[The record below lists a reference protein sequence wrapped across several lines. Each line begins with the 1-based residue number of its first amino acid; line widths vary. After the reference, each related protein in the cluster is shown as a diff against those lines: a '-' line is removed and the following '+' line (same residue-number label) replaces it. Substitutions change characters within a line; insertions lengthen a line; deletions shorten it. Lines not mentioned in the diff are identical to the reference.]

1 MDHHFM
7 WSWPIYWYLFLAG
20 VGAGAMAVSAL
31 IYIRGPGGNYG
42 KHYYTIAKYGA
53 LIGPLPI
60 IIGTGFLIFEL
71 GRPYRAF
78 NIMTSNFWY
87 KGFNESPMNFGG
99 WLLFVVGAVGAFY
112 ALTFFDWE
120 KILGEKPG
128 ALLVKWSD
136 SIRKPLAGAIA
147 PLGIAT
153 AIYTAMLLGAMPARP
168 LWNTPVLWMLFTVS
182 AFSTGIAAIMLANRI
197 FHKSDGDAEQDG
209 QFHNSSYWLTM
220 SDVIL
225 ISTELVVIALFFM
238 FAYVTVLDASFA
250 IQILLPG
257 GELAPL
263 FWTGVIFIG
272 LLFPL
277 VFESFFVIR
286 TKKNGGH
293 FHVPYLFEIAMPL
306 AVLVGGFILRYVI
319 VIGGQLTGP
328 VGL

>member
-1 MDHHFM
+1 
-7 WSWPIYWYLFLAG
+7 
-20 VGAGAMAVSAL
+20 
-31 IYIRGPGGNYG
+31 
-42 KHYYTIAKYGA
+42 
-53 LIGPLPI
+53 
-60 IIGTGFLIFEL
+60 
-71 GRPYRAF
+71 
-78 NIMTSNFWY
+78 
-87 KGFNESPMNFGG
+87 
-99 WLLFVVGAVGAFY
+99 
-112 ALTFFDWE
+112 
-120 KILGEKPG
+120 
-128 ALLVKWSD
+128 
-136 SIRKPLAGAIA
+136 
-147 PLGIAT
+147 
-153 AIYTAMLLGAMPARP
+153 
-168 LWNTPVLWMLFTVS
+168 
-182 AFSTGIAAIMLANRI
+182 
-197 FHKSDGDAEQDG
+197 
-209 QFHNSSYWLTM
+209 
-220 SDVIL
+220 
-225 ISTELVVIALFFM
+225 M